1 MNIVYGSCPWLT
13 NRVHITVDHL
23 QKAGGGNQ
31 MPGLHDRKWP
41 VFPSAIEHNT
51 CGENSAQEVQSKI
64 IPIYL
69 IFLCIFQ
76 EYITS
81 WKVSNS
87 VKCSLQALYI
97 KTPNFQ
103 LQEKVTVR
111 YMPITASQTLIKL
124 FISFPH
130 RDHSKRCS
138 LSETGLQ
145 MLMLCDGV
153 FHSPHETRSSRY
165 FLLAQVDSE
174 TVYLTPVILFH
185 SS

>member
-1 MNIVYGSCPWLT
+1 
-13 NRVHITVDHL
+13 
-23 QKAGGGNQ
+23 

-41 VFPSAIEHNT
+41 VFPSAVEHNT

-64 IPIYL
+64 ILIYL

-76 EYITS
+76 EYIAS
-81 WKVSNS
+81 GKVSNI

-103 LQEKVTVR
+103 FQEKVTVR

-130 RDHSKRCS
+130 RVHSSS

-145 MLMLCDGV
+145 MLMPCDGV
-153 FHSPHETRSSRY
+153 FHSPHETISSRY